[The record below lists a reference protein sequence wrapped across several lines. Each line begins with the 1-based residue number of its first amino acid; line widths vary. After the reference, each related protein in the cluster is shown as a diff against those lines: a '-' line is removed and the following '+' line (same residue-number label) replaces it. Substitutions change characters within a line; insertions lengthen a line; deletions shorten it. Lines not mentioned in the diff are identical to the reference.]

1 MELYYTLRTEKAG
14 NVGPAALEN
23 GGTCYLRR
31 QIYSFLDPASWGRV
45 CKGVGRTGLWPR
57 SQPRAACVMG
67 LLLSRWPAAWRPQ
80 ALPAAAR
87 R

>member
-1 MELYYTLRTEKAG
+1 MAEAG
-14 NVGPAALEN
+14 NGAAALEN
-23 GGTCYLRR
+23 GETCYLQR
-31 QIYSFLDPASWGRV
+31 QIHSCLDPSSWGGR
-45 CKGVGRTGLWPR
+45 CKGVGRAGLCPR
-57 SQPRAACVMG
+57 SQPRAACGIG